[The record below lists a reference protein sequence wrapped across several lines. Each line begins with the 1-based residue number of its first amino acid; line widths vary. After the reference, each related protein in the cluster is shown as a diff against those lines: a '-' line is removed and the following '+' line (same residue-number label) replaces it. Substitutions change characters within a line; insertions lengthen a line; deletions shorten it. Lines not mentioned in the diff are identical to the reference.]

1 MFTSYSFVMNTSL
14 SSLLIHMMTWLTIM
28 PSFADEGCGD
38 MREGMRKTSALP
50 MRWLIAMSLAVIGV
64 AICMWIWVQPQGSLQ
79 AGTWTDLNDEIE
91 SMMAAEGKEAQ
102 ISESKMS
109 SKSTPV
115 TEQHAQN
122 KQQPSA
128 STVAQKDDGA
138 DTGKGGQ
145 SEAASLLPSTDVLK
159 TEKEHS
165 SAAGNK
171 GAKGAVSQLLNINEA
186 DASALVTLPGI
197 GPSKAKA
204 IIEYRE
210 KKGAFRHVD
219 DLMKVKGIGKKML
232 GKIRDQVRVE

>member
-64 AICMWIWVQPQGSLQ
+64 AICMWIWVKPQGSLQ

-91 SMMAAEGKEAQ
+91 SIMAAEGKEAQ
-102 ISESKMS
+102 ITESKMS
-109 SKSTPV
+109 SKSIPAA
-115 TEQHAQN
+115 EQHAQN
-122 KQQPSA
+122 KQQSSV
-128 STVAQKDDGA
+128 STVAHKDDGA
-138 DTGKGGQ
+138 DAGKGGQ

-165 SAAGNK
+165 SASGNK

-210 KKGAFRHVD
+210 KKGAFRQVD
-219 DLMKVKGIGKKML
+219 DLMKVKGIGKKMMA
-232 GKIRDQVRVE
+232 KIRDQVRVE